1 MPALWRDVGGNGQ
14 VGQWQQNCNVRRR
27 TVIFGLHRPAA
38 RAERAIPWGMQ
49 HRRVHRFAP
58 FLVAL
63 VGALG
68 LASCADSDS
77 DGSPASTSV
86 APATTGAGGVTTTS
100 EGSASSTTQGSTE
113 RVSVFFGGE
122 IDADCSPVLEFE
134 REVDGGPV
142 RGAFDALVAGP
153 TAAEEAAGAR
163 SMFGPASAGSVR
175 SVSFEDGL
183 LVVDFDDFRDALSN
197 ASTSCG
203 SEALLAQL
211 DATAFQFPV
220 VERVEYRLAGSCAD
234 FFGWLQRECATR
246 ERSDG
251 DTSGADGEPFST
263 DTSDRTGDAVGDQS
277 GQLVAV
283 RMAGHDGF
291 DRFVLELDGTGTPQ
305 YWVSYVERP
314 VYDIPGNE
322 VDVDGEFVLQVVAFP
337 ARRVDIE
344 DPDFTP
350 TYDGPLTVTSD
361 TSNIV
366 EAVFVGDFEAT
377 MEWVLG
383 LRHETGFEVFTLT
396 DPPRLVVDV
405 SHD

>member
-1 MPALWRDVGGNGQ
+1 
-14 VGQWQQNCNVRRR
+14 
-27 TVIFGLHRPAA
+27 
-38 RAERAIPWGMQ
+38 MQ

-68 LASCADSDS
+68 LASCADSDSDSDS

-211 DATAFQFPV
+211 DATAFQ
-220 VERVEYRLAGSCAD
+220 
-234 FFGWLQRECATR
+234 QRECATR